1 MGIRCLPTLH
11 TMEAMQM
18 VVDVVVIEAKETVV
32 AEALDVAVEVEAAAL
47 ERCVS
52 FVRRLGTRL

>member
-1 MGIRCLPTLH
+1 
-11 TMEAMQM
+11 MEAMQM